1 VVCNSLVC
9 GIKTENNLKKKSKWN
24 QQVIQPKWIVNS
36 VPQKKLILTLVFAL
50 VSAAPLCTSHFDK
63 FDGQV
68 GVTSIIVN
76 KKMFD
81 LMSKV
86 KWMLPIKKRNNT

>member
-1 VVCNSLVC
+1 MNS
-9 GIKTENNLKKKSKWN
+9 KFSTT
-24 QQVIQPKWIVNS
+24 
-36 VPQKKLILTLVFAL
+36 KKLILTLVFAL
-50 VSAAPLCTSHFDK
+50 VSSTFYAQAILINLMD
-63 FDGQV
+63 V